1 MTSPTQRSLKVM
13 RDAGFHCEV
22 VEHFNSF
29 TKQRKDLLGFADL
42 LCLKIGEPPTLLQ
55 VTASGSAERVKKI
68 LAEPRAEL
76 ALRCGFRILVHGWR
90 RLADYKQDGTRKV
103 RDRWEPKVVL
113 IDLSMFGD
121 KSHH

>member
-13 RDAGFHCEV
+13 REAGFHCEI

-42 LCLKIGEPPTLLQ
+42 LCLKPGEPPTLVQ
-55 VTASGSAERVKKI
+55 VTAAGSAARVKKI
-68 LAEPRAEL
+68 LAEPRAKL
-76 ALRCGFRILVHGWR
+76 ALECGFRILVHGWR
-90 RLADYKQDGTRKV
+90 KLAAYKQDGSRAA

-113 IDLSMFGD
+113 VELEDFDG
-121 KSHH
+121 